1 MYCPNCKTVTK
12 STSYRCEYCKGP
24 LLTTL
29 PHEKA
34 VVKEPEVVPET
45 KVSPVP
51 ARSPSSGGLPL
62 GIVLMAVSCILGVI
76 AFFSPFFGIGDL
88 GKSSEMSGFEMT
100 KSVSKL
106 IEVASDSKNDLS
118 GFFGANATA
127 FFKKPDSKSFER
139 ILASA
144 IILFILT
151 GPLFFGF
158 FTLQVIFRLFSSSG
172 YGWGLVYAIIYTLV
186 SVIMISIVSSD
197 LKIDFGFFTFV
208 RSGYYMEV
216 VSMGLAALAMMFSDG
231 GSHD

>member
-1 MYCPNCKTVTK
+1 M
-12 STSYRCEYCKGP
+12 
-24 LLTTL
+24 
-29 PHEKA
+29 
-34 VVKEPEVVPET
+34 KEPEVVPEA
-45 KVSPVP
+45 KVSSGTT
-51 ARSPSSGGLPL
+51 RSSSSEALPL
-62 GIVLMAVSCILGVI
+62 GIILMGLSCILGVI

-118 GFFGANATA
+118 GLFGDNATA

-139 ILASA
+139 LLAS
-144 IILFILT
+144 IITLFILT

-158 FTLQVIFRLFSSSG
+158 FTLQVIFRLFSSTG
-172 YGWGLVYAIIYTLV
+172 YGWGLVYAVIYTIV

-208 RSGYYMEV
+208 RSGYYIGV
-216 VSMGLAALAMMFSDG
+216 ASMVLAAVAMMFSD
-231 GSHD
+231 